1 MDSEIGDEVVTVVTV
16 EFAVVGDGDGDVD
29 EVFGISVL
37 ADIIWHKHT
46 VFNFSQKKKKKKK
59 RKLEESCDI
68 SCRGR
73 QDLLTIVNK

>member
-46 VFNFSQKKKKKKK
+46 VFNFSQKKKKEKKTK
-59 RKLEESCDI
+59 RILWYKL
-68 SCRGR
+68 
-73 QDLLTIVNK
+73 

>member
-1 MDSEIGDEVVTVVTV
+1 MDSEIGDKVVTVVTV

-46 VFNFSQKKKKKKK
+46 VFNFSQKKKKKKEKKTK
-59 RKLEESCDI
+59 RILWYKVVGGSEICWL
-68 SCRGR
+68 
-73 QDLLTIVNK
+73 

>member
-1 MDSEIGDEVVTVVTV
+1 MTVVTV

-46 VFNFSQKKKKKKK
+46 VFISLKRKKK
-59 RKLEESCDI
+59 RKLKESCDI
-68 SCRGR
+68 SGRGR

>member
-46 VFNFSQKKKKKKK
+46 VFNFSQKKKKKK
-59 RKLEESCDI
+59 RKLKESCDI
-68 SCRGR
+68 SGRGR

>member
-1 MDSEIGDEVVTVVTV
+1 MDSEIGDKVVTVVTV

-46 VFNFSQKKKKKKK
+46 VFNFSQKKKKEKKTK
-59 RKLEESCDI
+59 RILWYKVVGGSEICWL
-68 SCRGR
+68 
-73 QDLLTIVNK
+73 

>member
-1 MDSEIGDEVVTVVTV
+1 MVLDVIVISFRVGNRLGLDSEMGDEVVTVVTV

-46 VFNFSQKKKKKKK
+46 VFNFSQRKKK
-59 RKLEESCDI
+59 R
-68 SCRGR
+68 
-73 QDLLTIVNK
+73 N